1 MGDSNSPTTKMR
13 APTRF
18 VRSLLVSLPFVVGFW
33 FLRRSW
39 RDWAVVAIGF
49 CCLAVYQTFSD
60 RLSLRSRFLVV
71 LPLFIGLVVGI
82 LLVS

>member
-1 MGDSNSPTTKMR
+1 MSDSNSTATT
-13 APTRF
+13 TRTPRL
-18 VRSLLVSLPFVVGFW
+18 VRSLAASLLFVVGFW

-60 RLSLRSRFLVV
+60 RLSLRCRYLVL
-71 LPLFIGLVVGI
+71 LPLFIGLIVGI